1 MPDEKKTSPQ
11 YTQQA
16 QPLGQQTDE
25 LDAEYKPIGIS
36 AVSAAAAIKHPKP
49 KTPGSQMN

>member
-11 YTQQA
+11 FVQQA
-16 QPLGQQTDE
+16 QPQDQQADA
-25 LDAEYKPIGIS
+25 LDAQYKPIGIS
-36 AVSAAAAIKHPKP
+36 AVSAAAAIKPTKP

>member
-11 YTQQA
+11 FTQQA
-16 QPLGQQTDE
+16 QPSTRQADA

-36 AVSAAAAIKHPKP
+36 AVSAATAIKHVKP
-49 KTPGSQMN
+49 KTPGSQMS